1 MIKNFPISKELLEYY
16 KMPKTFYNYFV
27 DNKLIGKDSLDVIK
41 FLLDNRYIKWASW
54 TLARVLENDDRIY
67 YSMDLIELA
76 IPYYEKNMLGV
87 TEPIEI
93 LNYSKEL
100 LEQKNK
106 DAALIEASYLRNLT
120 RNSIELEDILL
131 KEFFARR
138 NVSVSL
144 NCYNILQAIFYNS
157 FAICDRASYMIDNDY
172 NLQLNISYNYIKSTD
187 SSISALLDITDHS
200 RIRCVIE
207 KNIKNLENTYE

>member
-1 MIKNFPISKELLEYY
+1 MLRNFPICSEFLEYH
-16 KMPKTFYNYFV
+16 KMPKTFYSYFE
-27 DNKLIGKDSLDVIK
+27 DNNLIGKDSLDIIK
-41 FLLDNRYIKWASW
+41 FLLDNRHIKWSSW
-54 TLARVLENDDRIY
+54 ILARVLENNNRIN
-67 YSMDLIELA
+67 YSIDLIELA

-144 NCYNILQAIFYNS
+144 NCYNILQAILYNS

-172 NLQLNISYNYIKSTD
+172 NLQLNINYNCIKSTD

-200 RIRCVIE
+200 RIRNVIE
-207 KNIKNLENTYE
+207 KNMCNLENI

>member
-1 MIKNFPISKELLEYY
+1 
-16 KMPKTFYNYFV
+16 MPKTFYSYFE
-27 DNKLIGKDSLDVIK
+27 DNNLIGKDSLDIIK
-41 FLLDNRYIKWASW
+41 FLLDNRHIKWSSW
-54 TLARVLENDDRIY
+54 ILARVLENNNRIN
-67 YSMDLIELA
+67 YSIDLIELA

-144 NCYNILQAIFYNS
+144 NCYNILQAILYNS

-172 NLQLNISYNYIKSTD
+172 NLQLNINYNCIKSTD

-200 RIRCVIE
+200 RIRNVIE
-207 KNIKNLENTYE
+207 KNMCNLENI

>member
-1 MIKNFPISKELLEYY
+1 MIKNFPICDEFLEYY
-16 KMPKTFYNYFV
+16 KMPRTLKDYFK
-27 DNKLIGKDSLDVIK
+27 DNNLLGKDSLDVIK
-41 FLLDNRYIKWASW
+41 FLLDNRHLKWASW
-54 TLARVLENDDRIY
+54 VLARVLEKDDRIY
-67 YSMDLIELA
+67 YSIDLIELV

-120 RNSIELEDILL
+120 RNSIKLGDVLLE
-131 KEFFARR
+131 EFFAKK

-144 NCYNILQAIFYNS
+144 NCYNILQAILYNS
-157 FAICDRASYMIDNDY
+157 FAICDRASYMINDNY
-172 NLQLNISYNYIKSTD
+172 NLQLNINYNNIKSTD
-187 SSISALLDITDHS
+187 ALINALLDIINHS
-200 RIRCVIE
+200 KIRNVIE
-207 KNIKNLENTYE
+207 KNLIKLENTYE